1 MSEAHHPT
9 TNRTQTPVFAP
20 ILVLGFAWAITVWC
34 AWFIT
39 HIPWMGIS
47 EQVAS
52 VVVLVAWLL
61 AAVIGGRAIAGHA
74 WWKVGLGAGA
84 LSAGLGLLLVGTRL
98 QAKAPG
104 LDALAQP
111 NVPAI
116 VGGFLALGVVIGL
129 SGTFVGSRLRAAGT
143 APASTQTWLARMGVI
158 VIAAIAPLLFIGGLV
173 TSTNAGMAV
182 PDWPNTYGANMFLYP
197 LRPDIAKGYDPSIN
211 YIDIFLEH
219 SHRLFGT
226 FAGLSIIALFIFT
239 LIAERRRG
247 PKLIAM
253 FLLVLVIIQGVLGG
267 KRVLLGHLDI
277 NLDNRWWAVAHG
289 VLAQLVL
296 ATAVWLTVALTPTA
310 LRLAQGVKE
319 SITLP
324 RARILRICATG
335 AMHATILQ
343 LVFGAMY
350 RHLRAPHALYS
361 HIGFAF
367 VVLVMAMLA
376 GIAATAAQG
385 GSGLATTLRRVGT
398 WTLGVVTV
406 QFTLGWV
413 AFLISSSGIEAQ
425 TVGEALVRTAHQ
437 ANGALFL
444 ALVVALMLWAKRAI
458 RAAGAP
464 ATA

>member
-1 MSEAHHPT
+1 MSDLDNPT
-9 TNRTQTPVFAP
+9 MSRTPTPVFAP
-20 ILVLGFAWAITVWC
+20 ILVLGFAWAISVWC

-39 HIPWMGIS
+39 HIPWMGVS

-52 VVVLVAWLL
+52 VVVLIAWLL

-84 LSAGLGLLLVGTRL
+84 LSAALGLLLVGTRL
-98 QAKAPG
+98 RVKAPG

-111 NVPAI
+111 NVLAI
-116 VGGFLALGVVIGL
+116 VAGFLGLGVLVGL
-129 SGTFVGSRLRAAGT
+129 VGTLIGSRLRPAT
-143 APASTQTWLARMGVI
+143 AVPATTQTWLARMGFI
-158 VIAAIAPLLFIGGLV
+158 VVAAIAPLLFIGGLV

-247 PKLIAM
+247 PKLIAV
-253 FLLVLVIIQGVLGG
+253 FLLVLVVLQGVLGG

-310 LRLAQGVKE
+310 MRLTQGVKE

-324 RARILRICATG
+324 RAKLLRICATG
-335 AMHATILQ
+335 AMHATVLQ
-343 LVFGAMY
+343 LIFGAMY
-350 RHLRAPHALYS
+350 RHLRSPHALYS

-385 GSGLATTLRRVGT
+385 SSSLATTLRRVGT
-398 WTLGVVTV
+398 WTLGVVAV

-413 AFLISSSGIEAQ
+413 AFLISSSGIEAR

-458 RAAGAP
+458 RAANTTGA
-464 ATA
+464 A